1 MKGCKMSDTLSVLV
15 KSTQEPSPKIRSK
28 QTNIVRLNA
37 KQCSRRVLVLLLP
50 HNKAPMRMILREL
63 RHTKDTGIQWME
75 SYHVDLHKRPQ
86 RSRK

>member
-1 MKGCKMSDTLSVLV
+1 MKGCKMPDTLSVLAR
-15 KSTQEPSPKIRSK
+15 STQELSPKIRAK

-37 KQCSRRVLVLLLP
+37 KRYSRRVLVLLLP
-50 HNKAPMRMILREL
+50 HNTAPMRMILREL

-86 RSRK
+86 RSRQ